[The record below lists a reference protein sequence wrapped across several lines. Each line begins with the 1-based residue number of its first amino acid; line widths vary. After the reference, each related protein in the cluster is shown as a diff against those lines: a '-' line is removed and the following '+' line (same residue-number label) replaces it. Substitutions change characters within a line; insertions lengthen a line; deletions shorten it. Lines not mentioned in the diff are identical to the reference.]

1 MKTLFF
7 QHRHRVECVIFW
19 LCHAITVAG
28 LLALWSWPWLA
39 AALLWTYVLT
49 IVGQEAGAHRY
60 FSHRSYEVGRPVTAL
75 LAFLSSIVF
84 FGGPVNWAMSHIMH
98 HRHADTELDT
108 TSPKY
113 MSGWW
118 IYLNLWK
125 WNHRPIDMKN
135 LAVAR
140 RWWRDTRD
148 PVIGFFY
155 RYYFH
160 IAAAWWLLCLAISP
174 EMFVYI
180 AVIPSLLTQYLMNS
194 VSYLGHA
201 SGARPFETKDGS
213 RNSLLLNILCPG
225 LGYHNNHHHDPRA
238 LRCGPVDF
246 SWLFIALVARRR
258 PAARSRALSG
268 F

>member
-1 MKTLFF
+1 VRTLLF
-7 QHRHRVECVIFW
+7 QYRHRVECVIFW
-19 LCHAITVAG
+19 LSHLVAALG
-28 LLALWSWPWLA
+28 LATLWSGPWLL
-39 AALLWTYVLT
+39 AALLWTLVLT
-49 IVGQEAGAHRY
+49 AIGQEAGAHRY
-60 FSHRSYEVGRPVTAL
+60 FSHRSYETGRPVVAA

-84 FGGPVNWAMSHIMH
+84 FGGPVNWALSHIMH

-113 MSGWW
+113 MSAFW
-118 IYLNLWK
+118 IYSNLWK
-125 WNHRPIDMKN
+125 WQHRPIDMKN

-155 RYYFH
+155 RYYFP
-160 IAAAWWLLCLAISP
+160 IAAAWWLACLAVSL

-201 SGARPFETKDGS
+201 HGSRRFDTRDES
-213 RNSLLLNILCPG
+213 RNSLALNLLCPG
-225 LGYHNNHHHDPRA
+225 LGYHNSHHRDPRA
-238 LRCGPVDF
+238 LRYGPLDL
-246 SWLFIALVARRR
+246 SWLFIALVARARR
-258 PAARSRALSG
+258 
-268 F
+268 